1 MKYVKH
7 MGRLAP
13 KALRSLIII
22 LVVILAATSTAA
34 IAARGPVTPSSP
46 VDRAVNTEPLI
57 ARAPLPGVYTVP
69 SSCSV
74 PIIPALLTPDEIEL
88 REYQA
93 DFAKYIEEQATQEQE
108 INLTAQRDVLA
119 IERFRLDC
127 EIMLL
132 QARQL
137 LDSDTSILIGPKVT
151 DQEIE
156 LRKRQVQ
163 LAQQID
169 DKEIVSHEAGVASL
183 NRVWTARR
191 ARIDAEI
198 LLLQATVKQ
207 RLQTRQGDADLGNE
221 PI

>member
-7 MGRLAP
+7 LGRLAP

-22 LVVILAATSTAA
+22 LAVILTATAA
-34 IAARGPVTPSSP
+34 IAARGPATPSP
-46 VDRAVNTEPLI
+46 VDGAADTELLI
-57 ARAPLPGVYTVP
+57 ARALPGVYTVP
-69 SSCSV
+69 SACSV

-108 INLTAQRDVLA
+108 VNLTAQRDVLA

-137 LDSDTSILIGPKVT
+137 LDTDAPILVGPKVT

-207 RLQTRQGDADLGNE
+207 RLTGQGG
-221 PI
+221 

>member
-1 MKYVKH
+1 

-13 KALRSLIII
+13 KALRSLSIII
-22 LVVILAATSTAA
+22 LAIILAATSTAA
-34 IAARGPVTPSSP
+34 IAARGPATPSP
-46 VDRAVNTEPLI
+46 VNTEPLI

-108 INLTAQRDVLA
+108 VNLTAERDVLA

-127 EIMLL
+127 EIILL

-137 LDSDTSILIGPKVT
+137 LDTDTPVLVGPKVT

-169 DKEIVSHEAGVASL
+169 DKEIVSNEAGVASL

-207 RLQTRQGDADLGNE
+207 RLQTRQGS
-221 PI
+221 